1 MKEFRNEQ
9 DLKRTSHEKT
19 EFEVQ
24 SNMLV
29 IHVNGELDHHNSVFI
44 REKADEIICQNRIMN
59 ILFDFDKTEFMD
71 SSGIGVIMG
80 RYKKVSGFGGV
91 VGVINVRKNVEKI
104 LLYSGLNKIIRHYDS
119 IKNAEMDMNGGK

>member
-1 MKEFRNEQ
+1 MKMTRNEQ
-9 DLKRTSHEKT
+9 DLRQAANGKT
-19 EFEVQ
+19 EFEVL

-44 REKADEIICQNRIMN
+44 RERADEIICEKGIMN
-59 ILFDFDKTEFMD
+59 IIFDFDRTEFMD

-80 RYKKVSGFGGV
+80 RYKKVSGFGGM
-91 VGVINVRKNVEKI
+91 VGVVNVRKNVEKI

-119 IKNAEMDMNGGK
+119 IKNAEMDMNGGN